1 MKKWLQLLASLS
13 ANKFLWDVAS
23 FIHKFACQNFD
34 QMGTGGIGLL
44 QVVRSWSVTK
54 SLTNQKAE
62 LQKFI
67 SENFVVSRTKETSSY
82 IFTPATPLVAPKMIN
97 FAPKRNATYMSGTP
111 FPTLLSFFTPTSRV
125 CTDGRTTSAGVITK
139 YSGIDRFPF
148 AMGKGLR
155 CAHGRS
161 AIKIWNALESY
172 YFRTVDEFFVIV

>member
-111 FPTLLSFFTPTSRV
+111 FPTLISFLLLLP
-125 CTDGRTTSAGVITK
+125 
-139 YSGIDRFPF
+139 
-148 AMGKGLR
+148 
-155 CAHGRS
+155 
-161 AIKIWNALESY
+161 ESVRLTY
-172 YFRTVDEFFVIV
+172 DVRWRHDHIFWHRQVPICYG